1 MSGHRSWA
9 MTTTILSTDRH
20 FAQETLPSCECGGYG
35 PGCSDTCDPFVSCS
49 GNGFCLG
56 DGSCQCV
63 MGYAGKY
70 CNVSA
75 LHIPRPSK
83 RIDPKATGKELI
95 QKVTIISNFKDKE
108 LLAGMLQQKLPK
120 HQTDI
125 PFWIHEIHT
134 RSKSRCI
141 CENLTV

>member
-1 MSGHRSWA
+1 MSVHRSWA
-9 MTTTILSTDRH
+9 MTTTILSTNRH
-20 FAQETLPSCECGGYG
+20 FAQETLPSCECGVYG
-35 PGCSDTCDPFVSCS
+35 PGCGDTCDPFVSCS

-63 MGYAGKY
+63 MGYVGKY

-75 LHIPRPSK
+75 RHFPRPSK
-83 RIDPKATGKELI
+83 RIDPEATGKQLI
-95 QKVTIISNFKDKE
+95 QKVTRISNFKDKE
-108 LLAGMLQQKLPK
+108 LLAGMQQTLPK

-134 RSKSRCI
+134 RSNHMYR
-141 CENLTV
+141 ENLTV